1 MIANFKDAFRNN
13 GTAALLFDF
22 AKKNMPEELANI
34 TNKYNKVY
42 ENRHK
47 RIEEK
52 KVALLEQTKETE
64 QPQSEEVLQPT
75 EEQQPEVAA

>member
-1 MIANFKDAFRNN
+1 MARLHFCL
-13 GTAALLFDF
+13 TLQ
-22 AKKNMPEELANI
+22 KNTCPKSWQTLQTSI
-34 TNKYNKVY
+34 NKVY

-47 RIEEK
+47 TALK
-52 KVALLEQTKETE
+52 KRKSALLEQTKETE

>member
-1 MIANFKDAFRNN
+1 M
-13 GTAALLFDF
+13 
-22 AKKNMPEELANI
+22 
-34 TNKYNKVY
+34 Y